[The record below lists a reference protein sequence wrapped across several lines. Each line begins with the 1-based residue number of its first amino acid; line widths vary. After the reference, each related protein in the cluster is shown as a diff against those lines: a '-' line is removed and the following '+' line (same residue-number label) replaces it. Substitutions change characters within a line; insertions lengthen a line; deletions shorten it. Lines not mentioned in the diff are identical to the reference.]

1 MLKKELMN
9 ELNNENHY
17 TVPRYV
23 LSYAKELGL
32 DMDSLILLIY
42 YLFCMKKNTPV
53 KIVALIIILGIVAS
67 FIATPLMTIFS
78 K

>member
-1 MLKKELMN
+1 
-9 ELNNENHY
+9 
-17 TVPRYV
+17 
-23 LSYAKELGL
+23 
-32 DMDSLILLIY
+32 
-42 YLFCMKKNTPV
+42 MKKNTPV